1 MEEKVMK
8 FDIHVKLENLNENH
22 KLKGIQNDGAAYEQD
37 GLRYDSD
44 GLILLNEHNGTRLIT
59 LKVAKMISLTHKN
72 DDVLIAIEGGLDH
85 YGFIKEERKSIIFE
99 ALKINDADKKRY
111 KTLIKKSIERDKKQ
125 GKRGFPYLKKKYP
138 KLKQQLN
145 AIYNIRHLFWKMH
158 DKTDYQHM
166 EIAFIKLVD
175 TLAEYIEELEEKKK
189 KESSTD
195 KDVEIKE
202 KRIVPGI
209 LDSYLKMMGVNA
221 HERYKLFKKINGK
234 FSTKDLSE
242 FIENEIECTNE
253 PKKEHC
259 LWNGRINLGF
269 ANAIISELSRDQKLV
284 INNLARSLDIQLS
297 FIHYVGYYPKIQPLI
312 NLVKRPIGLQE
323 YERRQFAHSFLRQQN
338 NLKKTEDANY
348 IFDDVE
354 TNSYIK
360 VNGKKLGNYLSLKYP
375 ILQLGIEKSEL
386 DAILNISGTFD
397 ELHYEYYLF
406 NNGVL
411 NLHERSF
418 TKTNNFTDYFTT
430 KKMDC
435 NFSIDNITIDPLNT
449 EPACLV
455 DRVLREIFI
464 PNYEEGAEDLFT
476 GYYIDFLERL
486 GAVFNTRIK
495 EKKFVCYYN
504 PEGDNGKDIVIE
516 TLKMA
521 FGDRCLLVTMEI
533 LKDEKADLSE
543 YDVVIIDELD
553 KNTFNDSVAFIKR
566 ITGGEEEGTA
576 QRRLYTDEVYKPKNP
591 SAFFLFTNDI
601 PQVDFKEEAFYGR
614 EDALKLKNR
623 FINNPN
629 PNKKNE
635 FKADSSLKD
644 KIKNAKDDSLEWLIN
659 AGLKAYYDR
668 FDENGYFKGFTM
680 TQTAEETMMIVSNTD
695 SLTKFLN
702 ENYEIDLSTK
712 KGITNSELR
721 KNYENY
727 CLRNNLS
734 CDTSVL
740 AINMGNAVK
749 KVFGDVKKKASNA
762 TVYTLV
768 PKKADELK
776 TKIYLD
782 SETQWWQVKDEIPEE
797 TYDNH
802 EKVYNRIVEFSKSSV
817 NPTIKQ
823 LIEEF
828 PAFDVNGIIK
838 NLINADLIFKGG
850 KLEN

>member
-1 MEEKVMK
+1 MM
-8 FDIHVKLENLNENH
+8 FDIQVKLENLNEIQ
-22 KLKGIQNDGAAYEQD
+22 KLKELQEDGTAYEQN
-37 GLRYDSD
+37 GLKYDSD

-72 DDVLIAIEGGLDH
+72 DDVIIAIEGGLNH
-85 YGFIKEERKSIIFE
+85 YGFIEEERKSIIFE

-111 KTLIKKSIERDKKQ
+111 KTLIEKSIERDKKQ
-125 GKRGFPYLKKKYP
+125 GKRGFPYLEKKYP
-138 KLKQQLN
+138 KLKQQIN

-158 DKTDYQHM
+158 DETDYQHV

-175 TLAEYIEELEEKKK
+175 TLAGFIKKLEEEKK

-195 KDVEIKE
+195 EDVEIKE
-202 KRIVPGI
+202 KRRIPGI
-209 LDSYLKMMGVNA
+209 LDSYLKMMGVNGY
-221 HERYKLFKKINGK
+221 ERYKLFKKINGK
-234 FSTKDLSE
+234 FTTKDLSG
-242 FIENEIECTNE
+242 FIENEIECFNE
-253 PKKEHC
+253 AKKEHC
-259 LWNGRINLGF
+259 LWNSEINLGL
-269 ANAIISELSRDQKLV
+269 ANTIIHDLTYKQKSIL
-284 INNLARSLDIQLS
+284 NNLARSLDIQLS
-297 FIHYVGYYPKIQPLI
+297 FIHYAGYYPKIQPLI

-323 YERRQFAHSFLRQQN
+323 YERRQLAHSFLRQQN

-375 ILQLGIEKSEL
+375 ILQLGIEKREL

-435 NFSIDNITIDPLNT
+435 NFSIDNITIGPLNT

-464 PNYEEGAEDLFT
+464 PNYKEGEEDIFT

-516 TLKMA
+516 ILKMV
-521 FGDRCLLVTMEI
+521 FGDRCLLVTMDI

-553 KNTFNDSVAFIKR
+553 KNTFNDAVAFIKR

-576 QRRLYTDEVYKPKNP
+576 QRRLYTDEVYRPKNP
-591 SAFFLFTNDI
+591 SAFFLFTNEI
-601 PQVDFKEEAFYGR
+601 PQVEFKEIAFYER
-614 EDALKLKNR
+614 EDAIKLKNR
-623 FINNPN
+623 FIKKPN
-629 PNKKNE
+629 PSKKNE

-644 KIKNAKDDSLEWLIN
+644 KIKNAKEDSLEWVVN

-695 SLTKFLN
+695 PLIKFLN
-702 ENYEIDLSTK
+702 ENYEIDLNTK
-712 KGITNSELR
+712 NGITNSELR

-727 CLRNNLS
+727 CIRNNLS
-734 CDTSVL
+734 CDTSGL

-749 KVFGDVKKKASNA
+749 KVFGNVKKKATNA
-762 TVYTLV
+762 TVYSLA
-768 PKKADELK
+768 PKPHDDMK
-776 TKIYLD
+776 TKIYID
-782 SETQWWQVKDEIPEE
+782 SETQWWQVKEEIPEE

-802 EKVYNRIVEFSKSSV
+802 EKVYDRIVELEGSSV
-817 NPTIKQ
+817 NPTIEQ

-828 PAFDVNGIIK
+828 PSFDVNGIIK
-838 NLINADLIFKGG
+838 NLISADLIFKGG